1 MISGRMEVD
10 LFKFAKYWMPNL
22 ATILKNVSQVS
33 LNWLKLNVSLNIWK
47 NYLFW
52 VYAILISWSHAQNL
66 HRLGFWT
73 HKNGLIYKVFERA
86 KPLGLSC
93 VGWNEEFTVPE
104 QNLEKS
110 GKVWKIKVRRS
121 MVGKSYS
128 EWIRLLI
135 GSFS

>member
-73 HKNGLIYKVFERA
+73 HKKGLIYKVFERA
-86 KPLGLSC
+86 NPWVFLVVGGMKSLQSQSRIWKSPEKCGKSKP
-93 VGWNEEFTVPE
+93 
-104 QNLEKS
+104 
-110 GKVWKIKVRRS
+110 GKVWLGKVTQNEFD
-121 MVGKSYS
+121 Y
-128 EWIRLLI
+128 
-135 GSFS
+135 